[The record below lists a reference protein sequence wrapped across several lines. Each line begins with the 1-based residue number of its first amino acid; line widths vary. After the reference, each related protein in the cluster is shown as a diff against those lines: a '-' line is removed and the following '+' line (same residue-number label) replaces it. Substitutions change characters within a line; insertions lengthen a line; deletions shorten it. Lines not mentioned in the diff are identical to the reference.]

1 MKRIFSYPYHLITVF
16 AAVFAVSCASSQKN
30 EDKMKDP
37 EKYKFTN
44 SLINETSPY
53 LLQHA
58 HNPVNWVAWSKEA
71 FDQAKKEDKLVL
83 VSIGYSACHW
93 CHVMEHESFE
103 DEEVAKLMN
112 EHFVCIKVDRE
123 ERPDVD
129 QIYMSA
135 VQLMTGSGGWPLNCF
150 TLPDGRPVFGGTYFP
165 KDQWMQI
172 LKNLQYTYVNDKSR
186 MIEYAENLTKGV
198 KDYELIEVKSDAV
211 KFEREKLDEMLVNW
225 RRSFDS
231 IRGGGNRAPKFP
243 MPNNYEFLMQ
253 YAWHTG
259 DTAVMN
265 HVDLTLHKM
274 AFGGIYD
281 QIRGGFCRYSV
292 DSLWRVPHF
301 EKMLYDN
308 AQLISVYSKAYQR
321 TKNPLYKQVV
331 MNTIQ
336 WLYAEMAN
344 GQGGYYSALDAD
356 TEGEEGKF
364 YVWSENELKTILGE
378 DFEFAKNYYKL
389 QPEEMWEGHYIL
401 QRGMTDTA
409 LAAMFNISV
418 QEVEFKADVIGA
430 KLLTERIKRERPRKD
445 DKSLTSWN
453 AMMII
458 GFADAH
464 AAFGS
469 QGLKA
474 DAAIH
479 TGNWLVKN
487 QMKKSGQLYHS
498 YKNGKASIDGFLEDY
513 AFTAD
518 AFIRLYEITFDE
530 IWIERAGLVTNY
542 AVEHFYDS
550 ASGMFFFTSDLSNDL
565 ITRKMDLSDNVI
577 PSSNSS
583 MARVLFKLGTITG
596 NEKYI
601 QMSAQML
608 SNMYDGME
616 AYGSAYSNWGLLALN
631 FTYPFYEVA
640 VTGPSYLSL
649 LAEINQVYQPN
660 KILMGGTKGTLP
672 LLDGKFGEQS
682 LVYVCF
688 NKSCL
693 RPEATVSQALIQM
706 KNSD

>member
-1 MKRIFSYPYHLITVF
+1 MKRVFNYPFHLI
-16 AAVFAVSCASSQKN
+16 AVFVSVFTVSCASSQKN
-30 EDKMKDP
+30 DDKMKDP
-37 EKYKFTN
+37 EKYKYTN
-44 SLINETSPY
+44 ELIHESSPY

-58 HNPVNWVAWSKEA
+58 HNPVNWVPWSTDA
-71 FDQAKKEDKLVL
+71 FEKAKQEDKLVL

-103 DEEVAKLMN
+103 NEEVAQLMN
-112 EHFVCIKVDRE
+112 ENFICIKVDRE

-172 LKNLQYTYVNDKSR
+172 LKNLHYTYLNDKSR
-186 MIEYAENLTKGV
+186 MIEYAENLTNGV
-198 KDYELIEVKSDAV
+198 SNYELIEVKSEAV

-265 HVDLTLHKM
+265 HVDLTLQKM

-308 AQLISVYSKAYQR
+308 AQLISLYSKAYQR
-321 TKNPLYKQVV
+321 TKNPLYRQVV
-331 MNTIQ
+331 MSTIQ
-336 WLYAEMAN
+336 WLYAEMSN
-344 GQGGYYSALDAD
+344 GHGGYYSALDAD
-356 TEGEEGKF
+356 TEGEEGKY
-364 YVWSENELKTILGE
+364 YVWSENELKAILE
-378 DFEFAKNYYKL
+378 DDFEFAKNYYKL
-389 QPEEMWEGHYIL
+389 QPDEMWEGHYIL
-401 QRGMTDTA
+401 QRNMTDTA
-409 LAAMFNISV
+409 IASMYNMSV
-418 QEVEFKADVIGA
+418 EEVEHKAEVIGVR
-430 KLLTERIKRERPRKD
+430 LLTERIKRVRPGKD

-453 AMMII
+453 ALMII

-469 QGLKA
+469 ESIRA
-474 DAAIH
+474 DAAVH

-487 QMKKSGQLYHS
+487 QMKKNGQLFHT

-513 AFTAD
+513 SFTAD

-530 IWIERAGLVTNY
+530 VWIERAKLVTGY

-550 ASGMFFFTSDLSNDL
+550 ASGMFFFTSDLANDL
-565 ITRKMDLSDNVI
+565 IARKMDLSDNVI

-583 MARVLFKLGTITG
+583 MARVLFKLGTITA
-596 NEKYI
+596 NQDYI
-601 QMSAQML
+601 QMSSQML

-640 VTGPSYLSL
+640 LTGPAYQPL
-649 LAEINQVYQPN
+649 LNEMNKVYHPN
-660 KILMGGTKGTLP
+660 KILMGGTKGSLP
-672 LLDGKFGEQS
+672 LLQGKFGEQS
-682 LVYVCF
+682 LVYVCL
-688 NKSCL
+688 NKTCL
-693 RPEATVSQALIQM
+693 RPETTVTQALLQM